1 MIANYRWL
9 LYRSTASH
17 IKPTRTQL
25 PTSPSAPLGFVEM
38 LTFMIGVVAVD
49 DVVPDPPA
57 LEPVDGAVPDTP
69 ALELVDFVVPDPL
82 VDTLAVVG
90 AGVLATNKEI
100 QLYTRCSVTVERSKE

>member
-1 MIANYRWL
+1 
-9 LYRSTASH
+9 
-17 IKPTRTQL
+17 
-25 PTSPSAPLGFVEM
+25 M

-100 QLYTRCSVTVERSKE
+100 QLCTRCSVTVEKSKE